1 MAHRPTDIKVFAEF
15 DNAAALLGDPGLT
28 SRVLGF
34 ASSRGV
40 ALLLV
45 IFAFA
50 LLAVTLASALQYHFK
65 NLEGLIAATHR
76 YRSDQIVEVRSR
88 CLDELA
94 IHPELPELRDLARVM
109 VHPTFE
115 LAGKHADFRRYVRG
129 FSLSLASSDLPPTIS
144 VRRGVEENDERLGEL
159 LRAALP
165 QLDNESFRRRL
176 DAAIRYVSVSVYG
189 HAQQPNAF
197 RGKTGELF
205 YHHLIDTLVGLL
217 SAKES
222 PETRALSREVAIFEG
237 RLAD

>member
-1 MAHRPTDIKVFAEF
+1 MEVELLDQRASRGDATRQALMRAAERLFAEKGG
-15 DNAAALLGDPGLT
+15 NN
-28 SRVLGF
+28 
-34 ASSRGV
+34 
-40 ALLLV
+40 
-45 IFAFA
+45 
-50 LLAVTLASALQYHFK
+50 VTIREIVETAGQKNESALQYHFK

-129 FSLSLASSDLPPTIS
+129 FSLSLAASDLPPTIS
-144 VRRGVEENDERLGEL
+144 VRRGVAGHDERLGEL

-165 QLDNESFRRRL
+165 QLDNESFCRRL

-237 RLAD
+237 RLSD